1 MHSVWGRRSKCGLYW
16 AQGRQD
22 SKLTLFL
29 TELWHL
35 IDVFTSVARIG
46 HAEAEI
52 KIKLFEH
59 SVAKVVSLNHPEIFD
74 RFISNSE
81 LHPALLQDS

>member
-1 MHSVWGRRSKCGLYW
+1 M
-16 AQGRQD
+16 QGRQD
-22 SKLTLFL
+22 SKLTIFL

-35 IDVFTSVARIG
+35 VDVFASVASIG

-52 KIKLFEH
+52 KIKHFEH
-59 SVAKVVSLNHPEIFD
+59 SVAKVVSLNHPEVFD
-74 RFISNSE
+74 RLISDSE